1 MNPIVK
7 VTDIPENWNP
17 NVVDLVN
24 KLIARKEDT
33 RLGAKGAKSVK
44 NHPWFNDIDWD
55 EIENH
60 RYKPDFVPINVIF
73 YKKILIFYLI
83 DRRLF

>member
-24 KLIARKEDT
+24 KLITRNQDT
-33 RLGAKGAKSVK
+33 RLGAKGAESVK

-55 EIENH
+55 EIKNH
-60 RYKPDFVPINVIF
+60 RYIPEFVPINVIF
-73 YKKILIFYLI
+73 
-83 DRRLF
+83 